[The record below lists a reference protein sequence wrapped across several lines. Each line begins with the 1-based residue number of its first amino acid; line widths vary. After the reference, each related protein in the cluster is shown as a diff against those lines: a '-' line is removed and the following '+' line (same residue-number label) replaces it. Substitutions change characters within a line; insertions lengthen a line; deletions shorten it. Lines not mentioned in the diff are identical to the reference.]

1 MTTQYGDRVHIG
13 FFGIRNAGK
22 SSLVNAIAE
31 RMVSIVSSLPGTT
44 TDPVSIPMEL
54 GALGP
59 VALVDTAGLDD
70 GGEVGSLRVARS
82 LERLSWADIV
92 VLVTPLHRPP
102 TRTEVETLGRVGA
115 STENIVVV
123 GTFSDLEPD
132 PAKEEWLEDLF
143 EAAAEAAGAAP
154 ADESPGIGQAT
165 PSPRP
170 FPPRLVLRVSS
181 RTGEGM
187 GELRAA
193 LAGLGQARAAAG
205 GPALAR
211 EVGPLEGLVE
221 RGDLVVLVTPID
233 AGAPRGRLILPETA
247 TLRDALD
254 RGCVALVTRDHE
266 LPLAWAMLGKK
277 PRLVVTD
284 SQAFDAVVAAIPGDQ
299 SLTSFSILFARKK
312 GELARFATGLHLLA
326 RLAAENREKR
336 TNTDNR
342 PFRLLAIEACTHN
355 RCHDD
360 IAAIR
365 IPREL
370 ARAIGRP
377 VEVTVSRDLSDTP
390 PAEGY
395 DLVVTCGGCVATAGR
410 MRAQLDALETAG
422 LPVLNFGIFLGWA
435 SGVFPRI
442 MEPFAAIGEWT
453 PGVDVAAG
461 AL

>member
-1 MTTQYGDRVHIG
+1 MPRGSVGSMTTQSGDRVHIG

-22 SSLVNAIAE
+22 SSLVNAMAE
-31 RMVSIVSSLPGTT
+31 RTVSIVSGLPGTT

-54 GALGP
+54 GDLGS
-59 VALVDTAGLDD
+59 VSLVDTAGLDD
-70 GGEVGSLRVARS
+70 GGEVGALRVARS

-92 VLVTPLHRPP
+92 VLATPLHRAP
-102 TRTEVETLGRVGA
+102 TQVEVETLARIGA
-115 STENIVVV
+115 SSENIVIV

-132 PAKEEWLEDLF
+132 PAKEEWLGDL
-143 EAAAEAAGAAP
+143 ADMAGLEAP
-154 ADESPGIGQAT
+154 AGGDAGSAPQT
-165 PSPRP
+165 LRP
-170 FPPRLVLRVSS
+170 PLVLRVSS
-181 RTGEGM
+181 RTGEGV
-187 GELRAA
+187 GDLRTA
-193 LAGLGQARAAAG
+193 LAGLGQVPAAAG

-254 RGCVALVTRDHE
+254 RGCVALVTREHE
-266 LPLAWAMLGKK
+266 LPPALSMLGRK
-277 PRLVVTD
+277 PRLVITD
-284 SQAFDAVVAAIPGDQ
+284 SQAFAEVIAAIPGDQ

-312 GELARFATGLHLLA
+312 GELARFATGLQLLE
-326 RLAAENREKR
+326 RLATENRRESP
-336 TNTDNR
+336 NSDNR

-370 ARAIGRP
+370 SRAIGRP

-390 PAEGY
+390 PAAGY

-410 MRAQLDALETAG
+410 MRAQLDALEAAG

-435 SGVFPRI
+435 HGAFPRV
-442 MEPFAAIGEWT
+442 MEPFAAIGEWA
-453 PGVDVAAG
+453 PGVDAAAG
-461 AL
+461 PV